1 MPKKIQGSEEEGTR
15 KITGPEKVAVL
26 LMSLGEEVAA
36 KVLANLDDREIQN
49 IGNYMCDLGDVDM
62 GVMDRINKDFYETVQ
77 SGTGGLGIG
86 GMDFLKT
93 ALMQALDPAKATEI
107 LNNITTP
114 GEEMGGGLETVRLL
128 DPKIISSFI
137 TNEHPQTAAI
147 ILAHLEPAI
156 ASTTIRELP
165 EENRM
170 EVVHRLATLER
181 VAPTVIREL
190 DEALQSEFMTSGAV
204 SGNKLGGVEV
214 AAEVMG
220 SLDRETETSILTA
233 MDEIDPEMA
242 DIIRNLRFT
251 FEDILKIDDAGIQ
264 LVMKEINQE
273 DLLLGLKTA
282 SDELKEKLFNN
293 MSERASLMLKE
304 DLESLGPQKISD
316 VEKAQQKVIA
326 VCKKLEEEGKVA
338 IGGGGDELV

>member
-1 MPKKIQGSEEEGTR
+1 MGR
-15 KITGPEKVAVL
+15 KLTGPEKAAVL
-26 LMSLGEEVAA
+26 LMTLGEEVAA

-49 IGNYMCDLGDVDM
+49 IGNYMSALGDIDRSDM
-62 GVMDRINKDFYETVQ
+62 DSINKDFYDMVE
-77 SGTGGLGIG
+77 SGTGGLGIA

-128 DPKIISSFI
+128 DPKLISTFI

-147 ILAHLEPAI
+147 ILAHLEPPV
-156 ASTTIRELP
+156 ASLTIRELP

-170 EVVHRLATLER
+170 EIMHRLATLER
-181 VAPTVIREL
+181 VAPSVIREL
-190 DEALQSEFMTSGAV
+190 DEALQTEFRTSGAV

-220 SLDRETETSILTA
+220 SLDRTTETSILMA
-233 MDEIDPEMA
+233 MDEVDPDLANE
-242 DIIRNLRFT
+242 IRNLRFT
-251 FEDILKIDDAGIQ
+251 FEDILKIDDNGIQ
-264 LVMKEINQE
+264 MIMKEINQE
-273 DLLLGLKTA
+273 DLLIGLKTA
-282 SDELKEKLFNN
+282 TDELKEKLFTN
-293 MSERASLMLKE
+293 MSERAALMLKE
-304 DLESLGPQKISD
+304 DLESLGPTKISE

-326 VCKKLEEEGKVA
+326 VCKKLEEDGKLV
-338 IGGGGDELV
+338 IGGGADQLV